1 MSVELTERESVIEDE
16 VLIVETSGEMPEV
29 AYHGSL
35 YYLSHDP
42 EGPGLSLDH
51 QDKGRLVSAVVEGYR
66 RIIRRDLDLENRQK
80 SCYRGLVRCLVNWRR
95 LTGFAAS
102 HRLNLTELQEE
113 IAAALQTFLAGEAA
127 DIGRGCPTCVNCSQT
142 ELRELINA
150 VGLSD
155 NHLPSGLIN
164 LSVKAN

>member
-1 MSVELTERESVIEDE
+1 MELIERESVIEDE

-42 EGPGLSLDH
+42 EGPGLNLGH
-51 QDKGRLVSAVVEGYR
+51 EDKSRLTLAVVEGYR

-80 SCYRGLVRCLVNWRR
+80 SCYRGLIRCLVNWRR
-95 LTGFAAS
+95 LTGFAAA
-102 HRLNLTELQEE
+102 HRLSLTELQKE
-113 IAAALQTFLAGEAA
+113 IAAALRAFLAGEAV
-127 DIGRGCPTCVNCSQT
+127 DIRRGCPTCVNCSQA
-142 ELRELINA
+142 ELRELINE

-155 NHLPSGLIN
+155 DDLPPWPLPLN
-164 LSVKAN
+164 

>member
-1 MSVELTERESVIEDE
+1 MSVELIERESIIEDE

-42 EGPGLSLDH
+42 EGPELGLARA
-51 QDKGRLVSAVVEGYR
+51 DKSRLRLAVLEGYR

-80 SCYRGLVRCLVNWRR
+80 SCYRGLIRCLVNWRR
-95 LTGFAAS
+95 LTGFAAA
-102 HRLNLTELQEE
+102 HRLSLTELQEE

-127 DIGRGCPTCVNCSQT
+127 DIRRGCPTCVNCSQA
-142 ELRELINA
+142 ELRELINE

-155 NHLPSGLIN
+155 NNLPPDLKRS
-164 LSVKAN
+164 

>member
-1 MSVELTERESVIEDE
+1 MFVELTERESVIEDE

-35 YYLSHDP
+35 YYLCHDP
-42 EGPGLSLDH
+42 EGPGLSLGH
-51 QDKGRLVSAVVEGYR
+51 RDKNRLVLAVVEGYR

-95 LTGFAAS
+95 LTGFAAA
-102 HRLNLTELQEE
+102 HRLSLVELQEE
-113 IAAALQTFLAGEAA
+113 IAAALRTFLAGEAV
-127 DIGRGCPTCVNCSQT
+127 DIRRGCPTCVNCSQA
-142 ELRELINA
+142 ELKELIRE

-155 NHLPSGLIN
+155 DDLPPWPLPLN
-164 LSVKAN
+164 

>member
-42 EGPGLSLDH
+42 EGPGLSLGR
-51 QDKGRLVSAVVEGYR
+51 QDKGRLILAVVEGYR

-80 SCYRGLVRCLVNWRR
+80 SCYRGLIRCLVNWRR
-95 LTGFAAS
+95 LTGFAAA
-102 HRLNLTELQEE
+102 HRLSLAELQEE
-113 IAAALQTFLAGEAA
+113 IAAALQTFLAGEAV
-127 DIGRGCPTCVNCSQT
+127 DVGRGCPTCVNCSQA
-142 ELRELINA
+142 ELRELINE

-155 NHLPSGLIN
+155 NNLPPDLIN
-164 LSVKAN
+164 LSY